1 VYRLFSE
8 PTILIVY
15 CAHEFRLIVPK
26 LTENVPLTVAVT
38 FFFHESP
45 VVVLDR
51 EIVSF
56 SRFLKFFPFTTTSV
70 ANAIEAVGLGGF
82 TTATVFERADA
93 RLAATTSPST
103 PSKTTVE
110 TRCLKLKLPSPSVR
124 RFR

>member
-15 CAHEFRLIVPK
+15 WAHEFRLMAPK

-45 VVVLDR
+45 VVVLDS

-56 SRFLKFFPFTTTSV
+56 SRFLKFFPFMTTSL
-70 ANAIEAVGLGGF
+70 ANTSDAVGLGGF
-82 TTATVFERADA
+82 TTAAVFERADA
-93 RLAATTSPST
+93 RLAATTSPSS
-103 PSKTTVE
+103 PNKTTVD
-110 TRCLKLKLPSPSVR
+110 TRCFKLKLPSPSVR
-124 RFR
+124 RLW